1 MRGAPRLAAPLFGL
15 SIGVLILLLGPLLLF
30 NPPFVST
37 LQARQDVAARFGTT
51 QEEIDRATGD
61 VLGDLFTNGDFA
73 VTLEGAPLLDDT
85 ERSHMSDVSRLVR
98 ILGGIAVLSAI
109 VATLCGILLRGH
121 ARLMATTLVVTA
133 SVIGAAALVLAI
145 VFAVAFERAFL
156 AFHVIFFPA
165 GTYLFAP
172 GSNLITL
179 FPEGFWF
186 EASLVAGLTV
196 VLSALAV
203 LAIGLVGRRRPPA
216 PLATG

>member
-1 MRGAPRLAAPLFGL
+1 MRQVSRLVAIVFGI
-15 SIGVLILLLGPLLLF
+15 SIGVLILILGPLLLF

-51 QEEIDRATGD
+51 QEEVDRVTGD
-61 VLGDLFTNGDFA
+61 VLGDLFTDGDFA
-73 VTLEGAPLLDDT
+73 VTLDGEPLLDET
-85 ERSHMSDVSRLVR
+85 ERSHMTDVSRLVR
-98 ILGGIAVLSAI
+98 LLALVAVVAAVL
-109 VATLCGILLRGH
+109 ATLCGLLLRGQ

-133 SVIGAAALVLAI
+133 STIGGAALVLAI
-145 VFAVAFERAFL
+145 AFAVAFEPTFL

-179 FPEGFWF
+179 FPQGFWF

-203 LAIGLVGRRRPPA
+203 LVIGLAGRRRPPA

>member
-1 MRGAPRLAAPLFGL
+1 MRQASRLVALLFGV

-37 LQARQDVAARFGTT
+37 LQARHDVAARFGTT
-51 QEEIDRATGD
+51 HEEVDRVTGD
-61 VLGDLFTNGDFA
+61 VLGDLFTAGDFA
-73 VTLEGAPLLDDT
+73 VSLDGEPLLDDS
-85 ERSHMSDVSRLVR
+85 ERSHMGDVSRLVR
-98 ILGGIAVLSAI
+98 ILAVAAVVAAI
-109 VATLCGILLRGH
+109 VATLCGILLRGQP
-121 ARLMATTLVVTA
+121 RLMATTLVVTA
-133 SVIGAAALVLAI
+133 ATIGGAALALAI
-145 VFAVAFERAFL
+145 VFAVAFEPAFL
-156 AFHVIFFPA
+156 AFHAIFFPP
-165 GTYLFAP
+165 GTYLFEP

-203 LAIGLVGRRRPPA
+203 LVIGLSGRRRPPA

>member
-1 MRGAPRLAAPLFGL
+1 MRGQSRLVALVFGI

-73 VTLEGAPLLDDT
+73 VTLDGEPLLDDT

-98 ILGGIAVLSAI
+98 ILAAIAVASAI
-109 VATLCGILLRGH
+109 VATLCGFLLRGQ

-133 SVIGAAALVLAI
+133 AVIGAAALVLAV
-145 VFAVAFERAFL
+145 VFAVAFETAFL

-172 GSNLITL
+172 GSSLITL

-203 LAIGLVGRRRPPA
+203 LAIGLAGRRRPRA